1 MSEKNYDIIIIGG
14 GPGGY
19 VAAIRAGQLGLKT
32 LVVEKEKLGGICL
45 NWGCI
50 PTKALLKNAE
60 VFETLKHAED
70 FGFSFENL
78 KVDFSKAIKRSRDI
92 SGRLSKGIE
101 FLLKKNKVEYISG
114 SAKIISKGVVE
125 VTQSGKVENINAKNI
140 IIATG
145 ARPRS
150 VPGITIDRKQVITSS
165 EAMILNE
172 VPKRLIIIGA
182 GAIGVEFAYFYNTYG
197 SKITLIGM
205 MPSIIPVEDKEVS
218 KTLSRIFQKNGIEI
232 LTETKVESIKTGSEV
247 TVSISSKDGKKDI
260 VGDIALVAIGVQGNI
275 ENLGLEEVGIK
286 TEKSFIKVD
295 EFYKTNVDGIFAIGD
310 VNGPPWLAHVAS
322 SEGVVCVEKI
332 AGKNPPK
339 IDYSAI
345 PGCTYSQPQIASV
358 GLTEEKAIEKGYQ
371 IKIGRYQFRSHGKAM
386 AMNETEGFV
395 KLIFD
400 EKYGE
405 LLGAH
410 IIGPEATEMIAEL
423 TIAKTLEATAEQIH
437 RTIHAHP
444 TLTEGIAEAA
454 MDAYGESIHQ

>member
-1 MSEKNYDIIIIGG
+1 MSENKYDLVVIGG

-19 VAAIRAGQLGLKT
+19 VAAIRAGQLGLKV
-32 LVVEKEKLGGICL
+32 LVIEKEKLGGVCL

-50 PTKALLKNAE
+50 PTKALIKNAE
-60 VFETLKHAED
+60 VYETLKHADEY
-70 FGFSFENL
+70 GFTFENL

-101 FLLKKNKVEYISG
+101 FLFKKNKIELISG
-114 SAKIISKGVVE
+114 NAKIISKGIVE
-125 VTQSGKVENINAKNI
+125 VTTADKTETINAQNI

-145 ARPRS
+145 ARPRT

-165 EAMILNE
+165 EAMILPE
-172 VPKRLIIIGA
+172 APKRLIIIGA

-197 SKITLIGM
+197 TKVTIVEML
-205 MPSIIPVEDKEVS
+205 PSVLPIEDKEIS
-218 KTLSRIFQKNGIEI
+218 KTLARVFQKKGIEI
-232 LTETKVESIKTGSEV
+232 LTETKVLSVKTGGEV
-247 TVSISSKDGKKDI
+247 TVTISQNNETKDLTAD
-260 VGDIALVAIGVQGNI
+260 VALVAIGVQGNI
-275 ENLGLEEVGIK
+275 ENLGLENVGIK

-322 SEGVVCVEKI
+322 AEGVTCVEKI

-339 IDYSAI
+339 INYSNI
-345 PGCTYSQPQIASV
+345 PGCTFAQPQVASV
-358 GLTEEKAIEKGYQ
+358 GLTEEKAIEKGFQ
-371 IKIGRYQFRSHGKAM
+371 IKIGRYPFRNHGKAM
-386 AMNETEGFV
+386 AMNESEGFV

-400 EKYGE
+400 AKFGE

-410 IIGPEATEMIAEL
+410 IIGPEATEMIGEL
-423 TIAKTLEATAEQIH
+423 VLGRALETTAEQIH

-444 TLTEGIAEAA
+444 TLSEGIAEATL
-454 MDAYGESIHQ
+454 DADKEAIHL